1 MRVNWQPGAVLFLL
15 GFLTLSLN
23 AQSTPTVGRSQGQMF
38 PDFRLPN
45 LEGGW
50 TRLSD
55 LRGQKLLL
63 VNFASW

>member
-1 MRVNWQPGAVLFLL
+1 MRVSWPPGAVLFLL
-15 GFLTLSLN
+15 GLLTLPLN
-23 AQSTPTVGRSQGQMF
+23 AQSSPTLGRSQGQMF

-50 TRLSD
+50 MRLSD
-55 LRGQKLLL
+55 LRGQKVLL